1 MDWMMITCQAV
12 NESIKVACVF
22 SVERSRGK
30 MFQLKVA
37 DFEEVLAKHLVIL
50 KPKQKEA
57 IKSF

>member
-1 MDWMMITCQAV
+1 MMITCQAV